1 MLRTTSQHRPA
12 RAAVNILLAVLMAFG
27 VSAAITPSAQAAP
40 QAAPQAECWTPQANG
55 EGRGHMYWNGGWGY
69 NLKSG
74 PYQSGCWDIGW
85 VQQESMIYL
94 HCWTKN
100 SYGNTWW
107 YVRVAGTNMYG
118 WTSEDNFLGDSI
130 DENGDGQISFHQ
142 C

>member
-1 MLRTTSQHRPA
+1 MSTASQHRPV

-27 VSAAITPSAQAAP
+27 VSAAIAPAA

-55 EGRGHMYWNGGWGY
+55 EGRGYIYWNGNGGV

-74 PYQSGCWDIGW
+74 PYQSGCWDTGW
-85 VQQESMIYL
+85 AGYHSMIYL
-94 HCWTKN
+94 HCWTYN

-107 YVRVAGTNMYG
+107 YVRLAGTNTYG
-118 WTSEDNFLGDSI
+118 WTSEDNFWGDSV